1 MLNGI
6 FWVSRSGA
14 PWRDLPPGFGPYTSY
29 NRFVRWRRAGVW
41 SRIMEALAAA
51 DDAAVEMID
60 SQWCAFISTLPA
72 SLVTRDNPWADR
84 EAP

>member
-1 MLNGI
+1 
-6 FWVSRSGA
+6 
-14 PWRDLPPGFGPYTSY
+14 
-29 NRFVRWRRAGVW
+29 
-41 SRIMEALAAA
+41 MEALTAA

-60 SQWCAFISTLPA
+60 SQSCAFISTLPA